1 MRCSL
6 YTLVDITRTDA
17 RRGDDPYEYK
27 QQQNYLTVIQ
37 TASLRANAIVNNQP
51 IVSEIETDKLDF
63 GNNIKGIQKVWQ
75 LDFEYENEFPLED
88 LINDFDLV
96 PIITDLEETND
107 FTVSAFLTNGSA
119 DRNTFVIKDK

>member
-17 RRGDDPYEYK
+17 RKGDDPYEYK

-37 TASLRANAIVNNQP
+37 TASLRANAIVNDEP
-51 IVSEIETDKLDF
+51 TVSEIETDNLDF
-63 GNNIKGIQKVWQ
+63 GKNVKGMHRVWQ
-75 LDFEYENEFPLED
+75 VEFEYENEFSLVD

-96 PIITDLEETND
+96 PIITDLEETNN

-119 DRNTFVIKDK
+119 DRNTFVVRDK